1 MKLGDAFRWGTPPKI
16 KVRHLFFVISD
27 PAQHGGTFVVVNI
40 TQDYIR
46 AGRDC
51 VLQKGD
57 HPWITGESFVTFRDA
72 RLITPAEEIHLTS
85 LFGREVLVE
94 APLDPIILK
103 RIVAAAKASRSLA
116 PLFKKYL

>member
-1 MKLGDAFRWGTPPKI
+1 MKLGGAFRWGTPPKV

-40 TQDYIR
+40 TQDHIR

-51 VLQKGD
+51 VLQIGD

-72 RLITPAEEIHLTS
+72 RLITPPEEAHLIS
-85 LFGREVLVE
+85 MFGAEVLVE
-94 APLDPIILK
+94 APVDLIVLK
-103 RIVAAAKASRSLA
+103 RIIEAAKSSRSLA
-116 PLFKKYL
+116 PVYKKYL

>member
-1 MKLGDAFRWGTPPKI
+1 MKLGDAFRWGTPPKV

-40 TQDYIR
+40 TQDHIR

-51 VLQKGD
+51 VLQIGD

-72 RLITPAEEIHLTS
+72 RLITPPEETHLIS
-85 LFGREVLVE
+85 LFGTEVLVE
-94 APLDPIILK
+94 APLDPIVLK
-103 RIVAAAKASRSLA
+103 RIIEAAKTSRSLA
-116 PLFKKYL
+116 PVYKRYL